1 MCVLHSTL
9 GPSRGNDP
17 AGDRLHV
24 LSNPRDHEL
33 LCPSAW
39 TAVMKYHR
47 LGGFSSRHL
56 FLWFWRL
63 EVQDQVAST
72 VGFG

>member
-1 MCVLHSTL
+1 
-9 GPSRGNDP
+9 
-17 AGDRLHV
+17 
-24 LSNPRDHEL
+24 
-33 LCPSAW
+33 
-39 TAVMKYHR
+39 MKYHR

-63 EVQDQVAST
+63 EVQDQVASR